1 MFFVFVTDETGYAMQ
16 GLFKCDWRALLEAD
30 FHNEV
35 EDIKGGAAA
44 CITVEDA
51 AGGMGRGIVV
61 VIEFI
66 GVFL

>member
-1 MFFVFVTDETGYAMQ
+1 MSFIFVTDETGYAMQ
-16 GLFKCDWRALLEAD
+16 GFFKCDGRALLEAD

-44 CITVEDA
+44 CITMKDA

-66 GVFL
+66 GVLL